1 MKKLTML
8 LLVAALAI
16 IAIPTAVMA
25 QATLPFT
32 TDLIADGRDSALD
45 VGDLTVD
52 ADGIITFQI
61 DEASTDWR
69 LDETHLYVGD
79 LAPAKSAPGQFT
91 FKHED
96 LGGVAQDVYNADFAA
111 YDVDGDGIVYVA
123 AHAGLIMQIGEDPDT
138 GEPIYDYESAWA
150 QGDEAIGKGKNWA
163 TCFSVTVPVVE
174 TPAE

>member
-1 MKKLTML
+1 MKKLTVI

-16 IAIPTAVMA
+16 AVIPTAVMA

-32 TDLIADGRDSALD
+32 TDLIADGRGAAPD

-52 ADGIITFQI
+52 ADGTITFQI
-61 DEASTDWR
+61 DEANTDWR

-79 LAPAKSAPGQFT
+79 LAPEKSAPGQFT
-91 FKHED
+91 YKDEE
-96 LGGVAQDVYNADFAA
+96 LGGIASVAYSVDLAA
-111 YDVDGDGIVYVA
+111 YDANGDGIVYIA
-123 AHAGLIMQIGEDPDT
+123 AHAALIMQIGEDPDT

-163 TCFSVTVPVVE
+163 TCFSVTVPVE
-174 TPAE
+174 